1 LLIENPACLVSAGA
15 FRSTKTAPTTQT
27 AENVPAVYHGLFAVV
42 VTNNTKMILLQRNQY
57 FSTHKINVHVKQNRH
72 HELILRLS
80 LLLSLS
86 GRWEP
91 VVFNRGQWGHG
102 RAVVDDGSTKNN
114 SGQKR
119 LTTSSTSWGMASM

>member
-1 LLIENPACLVSAGA
+1 M
-15 FRSTKTAPTTQT
+15 
-27 AENVPAVYHGLFAVV
+27 VV
-42 VTNNTKMILLQRNQY
+42 INNTKMILLQRNQY

-72 HELILRLS
+72 HELILRLPS
-80 LLLSLS
+80 LLSPS

-91 VVFNRGQWGHG
+91 VVFNRAGQWGHG